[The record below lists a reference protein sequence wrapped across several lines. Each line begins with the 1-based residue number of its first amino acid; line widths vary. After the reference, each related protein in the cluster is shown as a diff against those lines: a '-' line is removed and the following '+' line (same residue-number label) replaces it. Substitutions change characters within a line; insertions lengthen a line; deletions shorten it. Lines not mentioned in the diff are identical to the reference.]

1 MDGSVVPDQVGQK
14 VGTNVYPVRDS
25 ELPVPDEVGVEVALP
40 LTGRQEG
47 LVDARQDQLMERDS
61 ADGRPPAHRRRILEW
76 KWVLM
81 IGPIVLIVG
90 AVFAVTRGVSI
101 AALALGVFFSVG
113 YLLLAGWPSIGAAL
127 LRGKEERVAR
137 KQATIE
143 VRSIPRRGP
152 PPP

>member
-1 MDGSVVPDQVGQK
+1 MDGSVVPDQVASK
-14 VGTNVYPVRDS
+14 VETNVYPVSTS
-25 ELPVPDEVGVEVALP
+25 ELPVSDDVGVEVKYP

-47 LVDARQDQLMERDS
+47 LVDDRQDQLMERDS

-81 IGPIVLIVG
+81 IGPLVLIVG
-90 AVFAVTRGVSI
+90 AILAVTRGVSI
-101 AALALGVFFSVG
+101 AALALGAFFSIG
-113 YLLLAGWPSIGAAL
+113 YLLLAGWPSLSAAV
-127 LRGKEERVAR
+127 LRGKEERAAR